1 MSSIGSIGSSTLMQ
15 SMQSARSMKRPD
27 PTQMAENLFSRLD
40 TSGQGYIQ
48 KSDLQ
53 AAFDK
58 ISTSSSS
65 SASGTT
71 ANVDDLFSKLDS
83 DADGKVTKQEFSDVL
98 AQVSEQLDNQA
109 MSLRMNGG
117 MPSGGMGGGMSGM
130 GGMGGMPPP
139 PPPSDDAGFTE
150 DELSSQLE
158 EIGASDSERSTL
170 ISNILDNFD
179 AADTDD
185 DGKVSFKEAMAFD
198 QSGSSSSSASSASGT
213 ASSGTS
219 STGSSDTSADAKV
232 MLQIMRLMQA
242 YAIGADAGATTGTSL
257 SVAA

>member
-1 MSSIGSIGSSTLMQ
+1 MSSIGNIGSSTLMQ

-27 PTQMAENLFSRLD
+27 PTQMAETLFSRLD

-53 AAFDK
+53 AAFDS
-58 ISTSSSS
+58 ISSSS
-65 SASGTT
+65 SSSSSGSASS
-71 ANVDDLFSKLDS
+71 VDDLFSKLDS

-109 MSLRMNGG
+109 MSLRM
-117 MPSGGMGGGMSGM
+117 SGGMSGM

-139 PPPSDDAGFTE
+139 PPPEGDDAGFTQE
-150 DELSSQLE
+150 ELASQLE
-158 EIGASDSERSTL
+158 EIGTSDSKRSNL
-170 ISNILDNFD
+170 IANIVDNFD

-198 QSGSSSSSASSASGT
+198 QSGSSAASTTSGTEPSSAAESAAG
-213 ASSGTS
+213 
-219 STGSSDTSADAKV
+219 DTDAKV

-242 YAIGADAGATTGTSL
+242 YAMDTDSGSGAASSI